1 MVVPCLEI
9 ISTMSH
15 SHLVIFFFL
24 KDNVYF
30 LKGRKEQVKFNS
42 ATTVEKQLNPPASP
56 LQPVANSFLQAWAR
70 GRGWQEKEALSLES
84 IIKRKSCGTSEP
96 VYKLK

>member
-15 SHLVIFFFL
+15 SHLFFFFFF

-42 ATTVEKQLNPPASP
+42 APTVEKQLNPAASP
-56 LQPVANSFLQAWAR
+56 LQPVANSFLQARAR
-70 GRGWQEKEALSLES
+70 RRVWQEKEALSLEPVTE
-84 IIKRKSCGTSEP
+84 RKSSGTSEP
-96 VYKLK
+96 VYN